1 MSRYKDAQCR
11 VCRRE
16 GCKLFLKGER
26 CYSDKCSISRR
37 NYAPGDHGQKNTKLS
52 EYGTQLRG
60 TKNKIILWSWRK
72 AI

>member
-52 EYGTQLRG
+52 EYGTQ
-60 TKNKIILWSWRK
+60 
-72 AI
+72 